1 MPKTFRKRD
10 KRRKKNRERI
20 ATGAVDDEM
29 TVVSDE
35 LFDGADLPDRGRGRP
50 SKKKDARPAEN
61 IKIKASTT
69 VGRRPGRPR
78 KELIRS
84 YFCTFASFFVILNI
98 FALLFT
104 AMLQQ

>member
-50 SKKKDARPAEN
+50 SKK
-61 IKIKASTT
+61 
-69 VGRRPGRPR
+69 
-78 KELIRS
+78 
-84 YFCTFASFFVILNI
+84 
-98 FALLFT
+98 
-104 AMLQQ
+104 